1 MGLKVTVIE
10 MADRILPR
18 QLDKDASVILEQ
30 IVEEAGVNFLKGA
43 GTKEILGDE
52 AVRGILLDNG
62 EIVDAD
68 VVIISTGVKANTEIA
83 KDTGIE
89 IKRAIVVNEKMETS
103 VSGIYA
109 CGDCAEFEGIN
120 YALWSEAIEQGKAAG
135 INAAKGNYIYK
146 TIIPST
152 TLNAFGTS
160 VFSVGDIGSDPNA
173 DYKTYETKDNETYTK
188 LYFKND
194 ILAGGILIGDTS
206 KTVKLM
212 DGFEKSKTMTEMIEI
227 FKA

>member
-68 VVIISTGVKANTEIA
+68 VVIISTGVKRQYGN
-83 KDTGIE
+83 
-89 IKRAIVVNEKMETS
+89 
-103 VSGIYA
+103 
-109 CGDCAEFEGIN
+109 C
-120 YALWSEAIEQGKAAG
+120 
-135 INAAKGNYIYK
+135 KGHR
-146 TIIPST
+146 
-152 TLNAFGTS
+152 
-160 VFSVGDIGSDPNA
+160 D
-173 DYKTYETKDNETYTK
+173 
-188 LYFKND
+188 
-194 ILAGGILIGDTS
+194 
-206 KTVKLM
+206 
-212 DGFEKSKTMTEMIEI
+212 
-227 FKA
+227 